1 VTRADPQDV
10 HRVLTA
16 NVLSSGDL
24 SANSVQVLER
34 NNLVALYEDDPE
46 AGLAALHGGL
56 AQNMNPFRLLGLAEL
71 SFLYAQNSGKREHYL
86 VPYRR
91 LTTRDAGNG
100 SRVMLGV
107 GAEVGCAVVL
117 RAR

>member
-1 VTRADPQDV
+1 MTRADPQDV

-71 SFLYAQNSGKREHYL
+71 SFLYAQNSGKREHRRGVRIRVS
-86 VPYRR
+86 VPGGRQPSAKPAR
-91 LTTRDAGNG
+91 PWSQACRG
-100 SRVMLGV
+100 SL
-107 GAEVGCAVVL
+107 
-117 RAR
+117 